1 MIFEDVLD
9 ESTSTLLLVLG
20 NEVLDASTN
29 VVYLGPLHHVR
40 LEDMPKRGVFYVYV
54 CTHIGNRGTCG
65 ICGTF

>member
-9 ESTSTLLLVLG
+9 ESTSTLLLG

-40 LEDMPKRGVFYVYV
+40 LEDMPKRGVTYV
-54 CTHIGNRGTCG
+54 CT
-65 ICGTF
+65 